1 MENELPTTSCTFF
14 FSENSLSVFD
24 KDEEIKIAIE
34 REKKKKLKNVKIL
47 LKVLTDYFLFTLVN

>member
-34 REKKKKLKNVKIL
+34 REKKKLKNVKIL